1 MFGKGDSQTAR
12 ELKEIRFVLERI
24 DRKLDMQGT
33 AHSAIMNQLSALI
46 ALARDEFEKLQGRFS
61 FINRPRP

>member
-1 MFGKGDSQTAR
+1 MFGKADNQVVR
-12 ELKEIRFVLERI
+12 ELKEIRSVMERI

-46 ALARDEFEKLQGRFS
+46 ALSRDEFEKIQQRFNHVNR
-61 FINRPRP
+61 NRP